1 MKHKYLDCAPDY
13 KCRDS
18 WGSCRYYDGG
28 LLLCLVYNGAE
39 SGLTTECSGVR
50 MTEEQE
56 DAVYRTG
63 TLDFKDGK
71 WYNPKEKY
79 ESQ

>member
-1 MKHKYLDCAPDY
+1 MTDHTYFDCAPFYLCQLKSYDCHY
-13 KCRDS
+13 C
-18 WGSCRYYDGG
+18 DGG
-28 LLLCLVYNGAE
+28 LKLCTVCGGAE
-39 SGLTTECSGVR
+39 GSLTTECPGVR

-56 DAVYRTG
+56 DAVYKTG

-79 ESQ
+79 G